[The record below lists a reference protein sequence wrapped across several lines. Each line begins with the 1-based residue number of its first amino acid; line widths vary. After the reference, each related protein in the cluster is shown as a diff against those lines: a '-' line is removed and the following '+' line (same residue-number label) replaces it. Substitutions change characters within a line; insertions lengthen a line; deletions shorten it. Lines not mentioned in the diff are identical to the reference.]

1 MKSLIQTISQLIV
14 ENSEQKAFNS
24 KEIALFKF
32 LNKNKGSLQ
41 TKADYKK
48 FITRFLNILGMP
60 REDAL
65 YYYYL
70 YSSNYMPDGNY
81 EDLKK
86 GQERRP
92 GEGGKPTKTSNIKM
106 SDFARNTL
114 PFRGSNVEGFWER
127 DPKGEPQYV
136 ITSYNWYPIYIF
148 KDNKWFKVSDSYSS
162 STGKQIGQ
170 TRIHNYSAILT
181 PKEISALRKGQEL
194 SVINMEKQENLVA
207 GLKKLLMGRQYQFAT
222 IYLPPSQN
230 NPNGKYRIKFTLN
243 FVDKIGDDTVI
254 DIDIIEITLMDYLG
268 QVISRYTPE
277 EITDEFKTN
286 ITKGLGYWL
295 NEKLDSSL
303 LGVSNLVIKP
313 DFKV

>member
-14 ENSEQKAFNS
+14 ENSVQRAFNS
-24 KEIALFKF
+24 KEIALFKI

-48 FITRFLNILGMP
+48 LISRFLNLLGMP
-60 REDAL
+60 QEDAL

-70 YSSNYMPDGNY
+70 YSSNYMPEGNY
-81 EDLKK
+81 EDLEK

-92 GEGGKPTKTSNIKM
+92 GEGEKQTRTSNIKM
-106 SDFARNTL
+106 SDFARNTI

-148 KDNKWFKVSDSYSS
+148 KDNKWFKVSDSYSP

-170 TRIHNYSAILT
+170 TRIRNYSAILT

-194 SVINMEKQENLVA
+194 SVINMEKQENLAA

-222 IYLPPSQN
+222 IYLAASQN
-230 NPNGKYRIKFTLN
+230 NPRGNYRIKFTLN

-254 DIDIIEITLMDYLG
+254 DIDIIEIALMDYRG
-268 QVISRYTPE
+268 QVITRYTPE

-286 ITKGLGYWL
+286 ITNGLGYWL

-303 LGVSNLVIKP
+303 RGVSNLVIKP